1 MSVVHLTHLQLLTL
15 WAITGG
21 ENRRTV
27 LSTCV
32 QLGVGA
38 VRPFNQVV
46 MTQNVCFGHANGT
59 CQEKGRLSLY

>member
-32 QLGVGA
+32 QKGVGA
-38 VRPFNQVV
+38 VHPFKEVV
-46 MTQNVCFGHANGT
+46 MTQNVCIRHSRST
-59 CQEKGRLSLY
+59 CREKG